1 MGSKNRINTKEINEI
16 FRLNRLGFVY
26 YEGMEKIIVWEDC
39 DPSTPIQD
47 MIRSA
52 IKFYAFN
59 YGRRPDFCVVH
70 TDRGAD
76 VSNVDGIEVQS
87 RESVMPQHVLVG
99 VK

>member
-1 MGSKNRINTKEINEI
+1 
-16 FRLNRLGFVY
+16 LDY
-26 YEGMEKIIVWEDC
+26 YQGMEKIIVWEDC

-70 TDRGAD
+70 SDRGAE
-76 VSNVDGIEVQS
+76 VKKVDGVEVQL
-87 RESVMPQHVLVG
+87 RETVKPHHVLVG
-99 VK
+99 VR

>member
-1 MGSKNRINTKEINEI
+1 VKIYEI
-16 FRLNRLGFVY
+16 FRLNRLGFDY
-26 YEGMEKIIVWEDC
+26 YQGMEKIIVWEDC

-70 TDRGAD
+70 SDRGAE
-76 VSNVDGIEVQS
+76 VSKVDGVEVQA
-87 RESVMPQHVLVG
+87 RESVMPHHVLVG
-99 VK
+99 VR